1 MKRTLLAA
9 AAVTTVVVLA
19 AVLYWTGTETPA
31 GVAVAPS
38 PEIESPKTAE
48 TSAVADANAAPI
60 PAVQTPTP
68 EPSEFPFDLLDPPR
82 PLPELRFVDGE
93 GRPLTLADFRGKVI
107 LLNIWATWCIPCL
120 REMPTLDRLQA
131 KLGGPRFEVV
141 VLSIDIGGIPVV
153 EKFYRALKLKALGIY
168 VDKTLRVQRD
178 LGIVGI
184 PTTLLIDRQGR
195 EIGRLAGPAEWDSP
209 EAIKAIRRYLK

>member
-1 MKRTLLAA
+1 MTSLTAMA
-9 AAVTTVVVLA
+9 IGIVLA
-19 AVLYWTGTETPA
+19 LAVVPYQVGLETP
-31 GVAVAPS
+31 GENNLAP
-38 PEIESPKTAE
+38 TAE
-48 TSAVADANAAPI
+48 RASAGGANAAPI
-60 PAVQTPTP
+60 PAVQTPPP
-68 EPSEFPFDLLDPPR
+68 EPLEFPFDLLDPPR

-153 EKFYRALKLKALGIY
+153 EKFYRALKLDSLGIY
-168 VDKTLRVQRD
+168 VDKTLRVKRD

-195 EIGRLAGPAEWDSP
+195 EIGRLAGPAEWDSK
-209 EAIKAIRRYLK
+209 EAIKAIRRYLE

>member
-1 MKRTLLAA
+1 MAIGI
-9 AAVTTVVVLA
+9 VLA
-19 AVLYWTGTETPA
+19 LAVVPYRIGLETPA
-31 GVAVAPS
+31 ENNLAP
-38 PEIESPKTAE
+38 PAE
-48 TSAVADANAAPI
+48 RASAGGANAAPV
-60 PAVQTPTP
+60 PVVQTPPP

-131 KLGGPRFEVV
+131 KLGGPRFQVV

-168 VDKTLRVQRD
+168 VDKTTRARIA
-178 LGIVGI
+178 LGVAGI

-195 EIGRLAGPAEWDSP
+195 EIGRFAGPAEWDSK
-209 EAIKAIRRYLK
+209 EAIKAIRRYLE

>member
-1 MKRTLLAA
+1 MAIGI
-9 AAVTTVVVLA
+9 VLA
-19 AVLYWTGTETPA
+19 LAVVPYRIGLETPA
-31 GVAVAPS
+31 ENNLAP
-38 PEIESPKTAE
+38 PAE
-48 TSAVADANAAPI
+48 RASAGGANAAPV
-60 PAVQTPTP
+60 PVVQTPPP

-107 LLNIWATWCIPCL
+107 LLNLWATWCIPCL

-131 KLGGPRFEVV
+131 KLGGPRFQVV

-168 VDKTLRVQRD
+168 VDKTTRARIA
-178 LGIVGI
+178 LGVAGI

-195 EIGRLAGPAEWDSP
+195 EIGRFAGPAEWDSK
-209 EAIKAIRRYLK
+209 EAIKAIRRYLE

>member
-1 MKRTLLAA
+1 MTSPTAMA
-9 AAVTTVVVLA
+9 IGIVLA
-19 AVLYWTGTETPA
+19 LAVVPYQIGLETP
-31 GVAVAPS
+31 GENNLAP
-38 PEIESPKTAE
+38 TAE
-48 TSAVADANAAPI
+48 RASTGGANAAPI
-60 PAVQTPTP
+60 PAVQTPPP
-68 EPSEFPFDLLDPPR
+68 EPLEFPFDLLDPPR

-153 EKFYRALKLKALGIY
+153 EKFYRALKLDSLGIY
-168 VDKTLRVQRD
+168 VDKTLRVKRD

-195 EIGRLAGPAEWDSP
+195 EIGRLAGPAEWDSK
-209 EAIKAIRRYLK
+209 EAIKAIRRYLE

>member
-9 AAVTTVVVLA
+9 AAVTAVAVLA
-19 AVLYWTGTETPA
+19 AVLYRTGTETPA
-31 GVAVAPS
+31 GNAVAPS
-38 PEIESPKTAE
+38 PEIALPQAAE
-48 TSAVADANAAPI
+48 RATVADANAAPI
-60 PAVQTPTP
+60 PAVRTPPP

-107 LLNIWATWCIPCL
+107 LLNLWATWCIPCIA
-120 REMPTLDRLQA
+120 EMPTLDRLQA
-131 KLGGPRFEVV
+131 KLGGPDFQVI
-141 VLSIDIGGIPVV
+141 VLAIDIGGLPLV

-168 VDKTLRVQRD
+168 VDKTARARVA
-178 LGIVGI
+178 LGVAGI

-209 EAIKAIRRYLK
+209 EAIKAIRRYL

>member
-1 MKRTLLAA
+1 MNRTLLAA
-9 AAVTTVVVLA
+9 AAVTAVVVLA
-19 AVLYWTGTETPA
+19 AVLYRSGIETPA
-31 GVAVAPS
+31 EIAVAPS
-38 PEIESPKTAE
+38 PEIALPQAVERATA
-48 TSAVADANAAPI
+48 AGANTAPI
-60 PAVQTPTP
+60 PAVQTPPP

-82 PLPELRFVDGE
+82 PLPELRFVDGG

-107 LLNIWATWCIPCL
+107 LLNLWATWCIPCIA
-120 REMPTLDRLQA
+120 EMPTLDRLQA
-131 KLGGPRFEVV
+131 KLGGPDFQVI
-141 VLSIDIGGIPVV
+141 VLAIDVGGLPLV

-168 VDKTLRVQRD
+168 VDKTARARVA
-178 LGIVGI
+178 LGVAGI

>member
-1 MKRTLLAA
+1 MKRVLLTATAIAA
-9 AAVTTVVVLA
+9 ALVIA
-19 AVLYWTGTETPA
+19 AVLYRTGIETPA
-31 GVAVAPS
+31 GAAH
-38 PEIESPKTAE
+38 
-48 TSAVADANAAPI
+48 AAPV
-60 PAVQTPTP
+60 PAVQMPPP

-82 PLPELRFVDGE
+82 ALPELRFVDGE

-141 VLSIDIGGIPVV
+141 VLSIDIGGVGVV
-153 EKFYRALKLKALGIY
+153 KKFYRALRLEALGIY
-168 VDKTLRVQRD
+168 VDKTTRARTA
-178 LGIVGI
+178 LGITGI

-195 EIGRLAGPAEWDSP
+195 EIGRFAGPAEWDSQ
-209 EAIKAIRRYLK
+209 EAIKTIRRYLE

>member
-1 MKRTLLAA
+1 MKRALLTATGIAA
-9 AAVTTVVVLA
+9 ALAFAVVV
-19 AVLYWTGTETPA
+19 YRTGLETPA
-31 GVAVAPS
+31 GNNLAP
-38 PEIESPKTAE
+38 TAE
-48 TSAVADANAAPI
+48 RAPAGGANAAPI
-60 PAVQTPTP
+60 PAVRTPPP
-68 EPSEFPFDLLDPPR
+68 EPMEFPFDLLDPPR

-131 KLGGPRFEVV
+131 KLGGPRFQVV

-168 VDKTLRVQRD
+168 VDKTLRVKRD

-195 EIGRLAGPAEWDSP
+195 EIGRLAGPAEWDSK
-209 EAIKAIRRYLK
+209 EAIKAIRRYLE

>member
-1 MKRTLLAA
+1 MKRNPLTAMAIGTVLALA
-9 AAVTTVVVLA
+9 VVLYQGGIETA
-19 AVLYWTGTETPA
+19 AEKALAPTA
-31 GVAVAPS
+31 GQA
-38 PEIESPKTAE
+38 TAGG
-48 TSAVADANAAPI
+48 ANAAPI
-60 PAVQTPTP
+60 PAVRTPPP

-82 PLPELRFVDGE
+82 PLPELRFVDGG

-107 LLNIWATWCIPCL
+107 LLNLWATWCIPCL

-153 EKFYRALKLKALGIY
+153 EKFYRALKLDSLGIY
-168 VDKTLRVQRD
+168 VDKTLRVKRD

-195 EIGRLAGPAEWDSP
+195 EIGRLAGPAEWDSK
-209 EAIKAIRRYLK
+209 EAIKAIRRYLE

>member
-1 MKRTLLAA
+1 MKRALLTATGIAA
-9 AAVTTVVVLA
+9 ALALAVVPYQIGL
-19 AVLYWTGTETPA
+19 ETP
-31 GVAVAPS
+31 GENNLAP
-38 PEIESPKTAE
+38 TAE
-48 TSAVADANAAPI
+48 RASAGGANAAPI
-60 PAVQTPTP
+60 PAVQTPPP
-68 EPSEFPFDLLDPPR
+68 EPLEFPFDLLDPPR
-82 PLPELRFVDGE
+82 PLPELRFVDSE

-153 EKFYRALKLKALGIY
+153 EKFYRALKLDSLGIY

-195 EIGRLAGPAEWDSP
+195 EIGRLAGPAEWDSK
-209 EAIKAIRRYLK
+209 EAIKAIRRYLE